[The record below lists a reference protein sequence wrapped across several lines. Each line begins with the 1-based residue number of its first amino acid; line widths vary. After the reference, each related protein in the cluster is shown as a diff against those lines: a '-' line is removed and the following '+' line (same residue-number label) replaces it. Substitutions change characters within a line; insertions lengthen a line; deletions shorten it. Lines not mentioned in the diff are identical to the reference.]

1 MDVRWGEPWFAPWR
15 VPGESVAQSVAAG
28 RPPHE
33 ALDAAG
39 PAPVRFVP
47 QEAVPAGM
55 AYEQFI
61 FATRQCPVRP
71 GPHDFFNGLA
81 WLRFPRAKSKLNALQ
96 AQAIARDGVGA
107 RRGPVR
113 DAITVFDENGA
124 LLAAPPLLC
133 ALLAVLALA
142 AGLMAW
148 LPPQTARAPLAGL
161 LVLALPLLSSL
172 QYYGGYPLR
181 VLTAQA
187 STWLLQLA
195 GIAAERAGSSMLV
208 RGQLVIVDAPCSGV
222 QMVWMAY
229 FCACAF
235 AALAA
240 LRDAAFL
247 KRLPFVGALVLLGN
261 VLRNTVLVALESRP
275 HGLDARL
282 HEGFGLAVLA
292 VVCAAVIVWMNGG
305 RRDTLV

>member
-15 VPGESVAQSVAAG
+15 DPGETVAQAVAAG

-47 QEAVPAGM
+47 QEALPAGM

-81 WLRFPRAKSKLNALQ
+81 WLRFPRAKSALNALQ

-124 LLAAPPLLC
+124 LLAAPPPLWDALVAREWRRLFVDLRPLWREARFVVFGH
-133 ALLAVLALA
+133 ALLEQLLHPRKGLTAHVWRSDAALDPGADADAWLAARCTEGALA
-142 AGLMAW
+142 AKPFTP
-148 LPPQTARAPLAGL
+148 LPVLGIPGWWRGNENFSFYDDSLVFRPRKTPERTTTTTSAGPAR
-161 LVLALPLLSSL
+161 S
-172 QYYGGYPLR
+172 
-181 VLTAQA
+181 
-187 STWLLQLA
+187 
-195 GIAAERAGSSMLV
+195 
-208 RGQLVIVDAPCSGV
+208 
-222 QMVWMAY
+222 
-229 FCACAF
+229 
-235 AALAA
+235 
-240 LRDAAFL
+240 
-247 KRLPFVGALVLLGN
+247 
-261 VLRNTVLVALESRP
+261 
-275 HGLDARL
+275 
-282 HEGFGLAVLA
+282 
-292 VVCAAVIVWMNGG
+292 
-305 RRDTLV
+305 